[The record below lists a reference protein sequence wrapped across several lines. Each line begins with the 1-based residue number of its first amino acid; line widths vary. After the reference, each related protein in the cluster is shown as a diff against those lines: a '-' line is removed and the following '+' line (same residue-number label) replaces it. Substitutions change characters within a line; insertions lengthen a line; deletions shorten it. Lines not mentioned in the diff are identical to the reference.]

1 MMKKFI
7 GDFLYY
13 LRRGYG
19 VRNAWRLARITL

>member
-1 MMKKFI
+1 MRKLV

-19 VRNAWRLARITL
+19 IRTAWRLARVTL

>member
-1 MMKKFI
+1 MKKLV